1 MGNEGGRAME
11 SNSDQ
16 EYFFIFLGT
25 IFYFIDYSDL
35 FDRSVVSWMSAG
47 WRGGL

>member
-1 MGNEGGRAME
+1 MRFSQIDAGL
-11 SNSDQ
+11 DVVCL
-16 EYFFIFLGT
+16 FFFVFSLET